1 MTALQQRKT
10 SASERTAWL
19 LTDWPVVAAGLD
31 AMLRADS
38 APWLTRLFIS
48 SPEMAAVAD
57 SSADFPDA
65 VIADPRL
72 LSPEL
77 LALLTRESI
86 PVVALTLHPLPAAM
100 TAGYKASV
108 SPADTA
114 SDICNTLG
122 AVTATPETTPSAAET
137 TPSGNDLSPREREVV
152 CAIVKGLSNKEIAS
166 EMNVSVNTIMTH
178 RRNIASKLRLHSPAA
193 LTIYALASGLVS
205 LDDVKDAV
213 M

>member
-122 AVTATPETTPSAAET
+122 AVTAAHET